1 MEQEDD
7 INKELGDELRILINE
22 IRNGKVK
29 HSKIRRMAQKMNPD
43 VYGVYVQNEKKN
55 DDQVYIFY
63 LMLDEW
69 YKCELYL
76 TEVNSRERLYSILK
90 EPDIKLNYIVQQMED
105 SSDSSQ
111 WIDTYNDNNDDPP
124 QSSPNEQS
132 KCCYFIFLSL
142 PQ

>member
-1 MEQEDD
+1 
-7 INKELGDELRILINE
+7 
-22 IRNGKVK
+22 
-29 HSKIRRMAQKMNPD
+29 MAQKMNLD
-43 VYGVYVQNEKKN
+43 VYGVFVQNEKKS
-55 DDQVYIFY
+55 DDEVYLFY

-69 YKCELYL
+69 YKCELYRP
-76 TEVNSRERLYSILK
+76 EVNSKERLYSILK

-105 SSDSSQ
+105 SLDSSQ

-142 PQ
+142 LQ